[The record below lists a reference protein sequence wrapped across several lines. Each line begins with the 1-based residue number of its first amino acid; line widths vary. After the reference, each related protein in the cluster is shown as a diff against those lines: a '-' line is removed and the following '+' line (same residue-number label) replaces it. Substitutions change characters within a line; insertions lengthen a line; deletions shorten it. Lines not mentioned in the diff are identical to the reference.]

1 MTPRHT
7 RNLTAVALACAVSI
21 FGGCASSSPAA
32 PSADRART
40 VSEDASKQIAQMQA
54 EDARR
59 LREALSLGG
68 EGDRAFAEAI
78 ALAERGKD
86 DESRVAYADAVNFYS
101 QAVSTYD
108 EFFALWNNLGT
119 ALAALD
125 RYQQAEEAYIRASNI
140 NHSDPRPWYNRG
152 LLWRDRGY
160 PADAKRHFEQALER
174 DSRYLDALW
183 GVIKA
188 DITLGEESRKTLDH
202 IRDALFL
209 ETNPEYRQYLE
220 LERERIRSKL
230 GISENGNRETPESPE
245 TPAPTDS
252 DSSTE
257 D

>member
-1 MTPRHT
+1 MTPRPT
-7 RNLTAVALACAVSI
+7 RNLIFAAFLGSVSLI
-21 FGGCASSSPAA
+21 GGCASSSPEA

-40 VSEDASKQIAQMQA
+40 VAQEASEQIAQMQA

-59 LREALSLGG
+59 LREALALG
-68 EGDRAFAEAI
+68 EQGDRAFAEAL
-78 ALAERGKD
+78 ALSERGKD
-86 DESRVAYADAVNFYS
+86 DEAQAAYANAVNFYS

-174 DSRYLDALW
+174 DARYLDALW

-188 DITLGEESRKTLDH
+188 DITLGEESRQTLDL
-202 IRDALFL
+202 IRSALFL
-209 ETNPEYRQYLE
+209 ETNPDHRQYLE

-230 GISENGNRETPESPE
+230 GISESSPRQSPE
-245 TPAPTDS
+245 TPTSPDQTGS
-252 DSSTE
+252 
-257 D
+257 